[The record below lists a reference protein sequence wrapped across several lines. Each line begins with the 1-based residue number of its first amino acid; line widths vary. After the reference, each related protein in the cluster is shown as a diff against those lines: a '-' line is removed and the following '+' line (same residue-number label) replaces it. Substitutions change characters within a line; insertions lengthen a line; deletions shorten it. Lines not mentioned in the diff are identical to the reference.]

1 MSTNT
6 GPHTPS
12 ELAAGDRRNPEHAI
26 DRKDN
31 TVRVQAADGTPLN
44 PCHPARA
51 RELLRQKR
59 AIRVSRHPYTIRLLQ
74 AHQTA
79 AMNVLY
85 CAEVSQ

>member
-12 ELAAGDRRNPEHAI
+12 ELAAGDRRNPEHAT
-26 DRKDN
+26 DR

-59 AIRVSRHPYTIRLLQ
+59 AVRVSRHPYTIRLLQ
-74 AHQTA
+74 VHQAA

-85 CAEVSQ
+85 SEAVAP

>member
-12 ELAAGDRRNPEHAI
+12 ELAAGNRRNPEHTT
-26 DRKDN
+26 DH

-59 AIRVSRHPYTIRLLQ
+59 AVRVSRHPYTIRLLHVHQ
-74 AHQTA
+74 AA
-79 AMNVLY
+79 AMSVLY
-85 CAEVSQ
+85 SDEVSK

>member
-1 MSTNT
+1 MSNYT
-6 GPHTPS
+6 GPHTHS
-12 ELAAGDRRNPEHAI
+12 ELAAGNRRNPEHAT
-26 DRKDN
+26 DR

-74 AHQTA
+74 AHQAA

-85 CAEVSQ
+85 SDEVSK

>member
-12 ELAAGDRRNPEHAI
+12 ELAAGDRRNSEYTS
-26 DRKDN
+26 DRN
-31 TVRVQAADGTPLN
+31 VRVQAADGTPLN
-44 PCHPARA
+44 LCHPARA

-59 AIRVSRHPYTIRLLQ
+59 AVRVSRHPYTIRLLQ
-74 AHQTA
+74 AHQAT

-85 CAEVSQ
+85 SEEVSK

>member
-1 MSTNT
+1 MTTNT

-12 ELAAGDRRNPEHAI
+12 ELATGDRRNPEHTT
-26 DRKDN
+26 DH

-59 AIRVSRHPYTIRLLQ
+59 AIRVNRHPYTIRLLH
-74 AHQTA
+74 AHQA
-79 AMNVLY
+79 VAMSVLY
-85 CAEVSQ
+85 SEEVSK

>member
-1 MSTNT
+1 MNNHT

-12 ELAAGDRRNPEHAI
+12 ELAAGDRRTPEHTT
-26 DRKDN
+26 DR
-31 TVRVQAADGTPLN
+31 TVRVQAADGHPLN

-74 AHQTA
+74 AHQAA

-85 CAEVSQ
+85 SEGVSK

>member
-12 ELAAGDRRNPEHAI
+12 ELAAGDRRNPEHTT
-26 DRKDN
+26 DR
-31 TVRVQAADGTPLN
+31 TVRVQDADGRLLN

-74 AHQTA
+74 AHQAA

-85 CAEVSQ
+85 SEEVSQ

>member
-12 ELAAGDRRNPEHAI
+12 ELAAGDRRNPEHTT
-26 DRKDN
+26 DR

-74 AHQTA
+74 AHQAA
-79 AMNVLY
+79 AMNMLY
-85 CAEVSQ
+85 SEEVSK

>member
-6 GPHTPS
+6 GPHIPS
-12 ELAAGDRRNPEHAI
+12 ELAAGDRRKPEHTT
-26 DRKDN
+26 DH

-51 RELLRQKR
+51 RELLGKKR

-74 AHQTA
+74 AHQA
-79 AMNVLY
+79 VAMNVLY
-85 CAEVSQ
+85 SDEVSK

>member
-1 MSTNT
+1 MTTNT

-12 ELAAGDRRNPEHAI
+12 EMAAGDRRNPEHAT
-26 DRKDN
+26 DR

-59 AIRVSRHPYTIRLLQ
+59 AVRVSRHPYTIRLLQ
-74 AHQTA
+74 AHQAT

-85 CAEVSQ
+85 SEGVSQ

>member
-1 MSTNT
+1 MTHHT

-12 ELAAGDRRNPEHAI
+12 ELAAGDRRNPEHTT
-26 DRKDN
+26 DH

-59 AIRVSRHPYTIRLLQ
+59 AIRVSRHPYTIRLLH
-74 AHQTA
+74 AHQA
-79 AMNVLY
+79 VAMSVLY
-85 CAEVSQ
+85 SEEVSK